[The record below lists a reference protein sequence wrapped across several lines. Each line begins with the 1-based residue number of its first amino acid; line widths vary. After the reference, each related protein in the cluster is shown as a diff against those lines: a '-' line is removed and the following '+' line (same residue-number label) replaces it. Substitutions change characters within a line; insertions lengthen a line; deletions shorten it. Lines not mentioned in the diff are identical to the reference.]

1 MSVETSTGSEKNQ
14 LNVEELS
21 DSLKRFGTADYA
33 VFIMMLVCCSMV
45 GLYFGYQDH
54 KKRKK
59 AKKSKVSDN
68 NGALDYLMG
77 GRNMQVFPV
86 AMSLVASF
94 VSGITLLGKEEDY
107 INMNILTLILKLN

>member
-1 MSVETSTGSEKNQ
+1 MGVDHSQAEDARQLRVED
-14 LNVEELS
+14 LS

-33 VFIMMLVCCSMV
+33 VFITMLVCCSCV

-54 KKRKK
+54 VKH
-59 AKKSKVSDN
+59 KKSTKQRRGSE
-68 NGALDYLMG
+68 ALDYLMG

-94 VSGITLLGKEEDY
+94 VSGITLLGEFA
-107 INMNILTLILKLN
+107 LTE

>member
-1 MSVETSTGSEKNQ
+1 MGIDHTEEFGTTGAQ
-14 LNVEELS
+14 QRNVDDLS

-33 VFIMMLVCCSMV
+33 VFITMLVCCSMV

-54 KKRKK
+54 QKHKKRTQDTEG
-59 AKKSKVSDN
+59 SE
-68 NGALDYLMG
+68 ALDYLMG

-94 VSGITLLGKEEDY
+94 VSGITLLGK
-107 INMNILTLILKLN
+107 

>member
-1 MSVETSTGSEKNQ
+1 LTKMSVETTTGSVKNK
-14 LNVEELS
+14 LSVEELS

-59 AKKSKVSDN
+59 AKKSKDVSDN

-94 VSGITLLGKEEDY
+94 VSGITLL
-107 INMNILTLILKLN
+107 

>member
-1 MSVETSTGSEKNQ
+1 MGVNHKDDVNAN

-21 DSLKRFGTADYA
+21 NSLKRFGTADYA
-33 VFIMMLVCCSMV
+33 VFITMLVCCSMV

-54 KKRKK
+54 VKHKKTEKQ
-59 AKKSKVSDN
+59 KSSRR
-68 NGALDYLMG
+68 GSEALDYLMG

-94 VSGITLLGKEEDY
+94 VSGITLLGEC
-107 INMNILTLILKLN
+107 LN

>member
-1 MSVETSTGSEKNQ
+1 MEVDHELATGAQQQSVEQ
-14 LNVEELS
+14 LS

-33 VFIMMLVCCSMV
+33 VFITMLVCCSCV

-54 KKRKK
+54 VKH
-59 AKKSKVSDN
+59 KKSAKQRRGSE
-68 NGALDYLMG
+68 ALDYLMG

-94 VSGITLLGKEEDY
+94 VSGITLLGK
-107 INMNILTLILKLN
+107 LI